1 MLVDTDGHLLAVLV
15 LPADVADLD
24 GALLLLELY
33 AARYPD
39 LVLIWGDSH
48 YGGDLST
55 ETEAVFGITLV
66 VVSKAAAQEGFVVQP
81 RRWVVERSFGWLTH
95 CRRLAR
101 DYEREPTYSEAWV
114 LLAETHRLL
123 KQLRP
128 DPSLPVP
135 YQRREAA

>member
-1 MLVDTDGHLLAVLV
+1 LLGVLV
-15 LPADVADLD
+15 LPADVSDRD
-24 GALLLLELY
+24 GAGLLLAIY

-48 YGGDLST
+48 YGGDLSA
-55 ETEAVFGITLV
+55 ETEAAFGIV
-66 VVSKAAAQEGFVVQP
+66 IAVVSQAADQVGFVVQP

-101 DYEREPTYSEAWV
+101 DYEREPAYSEAWV
-114 LLAETHRLL
+114 YLAETHRLL
-123 KQLRP
+123 KQLAP
-128 DPSLPVP
+128 DPSLPLP